1 MGNSVSHWKNKW
13 SWNWSNKRG
22 SKRSSKRGS
31 NGSNMGRWEMKAS
44 IEKELRLSISLT
56 LVKTVDR
63 LIAVARERAGIT
75 RCKVWSV
82 GIRVCKRGIV
92 VQGIGFRLSQAKRGY
107 GENYD
112 LKNNNDHHLQ
122 YV

>member
-31 NGSNMGRWEMKAS
+31 KGSNMGRWEMKAS
-44 IEKELRLSISLT
+44 VEKELRLSISLT

-112 LKNNNDHHLQ
+112 HALHACCWTA
-122 YV
+122 V